1 MTEQEKKE
9 TRYSAMGAW
18 WNSLKDKQRCAR
30 GATATHEMG
39 FIIIDECLNAGID
52 PLDAFCVRR
61 RVDESGAGTFRA
73 YCIWLHDTYIP
84 AVAAGKEPAP
94 KGQSE
99 YKDEESPEL
108 PWDKHAASGSGQDD
122 EGPEGKES
130 PETDATRQEGT
141 GDGDRGSGDGPAD
154 SQEDPSGGDAGR
166 QEESGSTDEGADGP
180 ETSGDGKQEKAG
192 TAEGEGREDH
202 GTAKDKAGHG
212 DHEAPGSRKPEDQPG
227 KKDPSPMSDA
237 ANGIIDLIRMIAR
250 EEAQKAARSTAAND
264 SITINVPGRK
274 ARTVRGIRHKRFGDV
289 LRLVAEGQ
297 PVYLH
302 GPAGTGKNVLAGQVA
317 DALCLPFYYTGAV
330 IDPWTGIKGFTDANG
345 TYQPSCFYEA
355 FTKGGLFMLDEMDAS
370 SPEALVMLNAAIANR
385 YFDFPAPIGRKD
397 AHPDFRVIAAG
408 NTEGFGADDQYTGRQ
423 RIDQSTIDRF
433 ISIDM
438 DYDPRIDRA
447 AATDRDGKTDEQ
459 LVTFATALRKAVA
472 KTGIRIS
479 IGTRSIAQAVACSF
493 MDRKDAIKACFLKGV
508 SRDDRDILRKRLS
521 DDESL
526 DGNEWALAFQGMR
539 D

>member
-1 MTEQEKKE
+1 MTVIAACVLAVASCGGKKE
-9 TRYSAMGAW
+9 KS
-18 WNSLKDKQRCAR
+18 Q
-30 GATATHEMG
+30 
-39 FIIIDECLNAGID
+39 I
-52 PLDAFCVRR
+52 
-61 RVDESGAGTFRA
+61 
-73 YCIWLHDTYIP
+73 
-84 AVAAGKEPAP
+84 
-94 KGQSE
+94 SE
-99 YKDEESPEL
+99 KSSFE
-108 PWDKHAASGSGQDD
+108 
-122 EGPEGKES
+122 
-130 PETDATRQEGT
+130 
-141 GDGDRGSGDGPAD
+141 
-154 SQEDPSGGDAGR
+154 
-166 QEESGSTDEGADGP
+166 
-180 ETSGDGKQEKAG
+180 EKAAYSVG
-192 TAEGEGREDH
+192 ASV
-202 GTAKDKAGHG
+202 
-212 DHEAPGSRKPEDQPG
+212 GSYLRRIEDQ
-227 KKDPSPMSDA
+227 
-237 ANGIIDLIRMIAR
+237 
-250 EEAQKAARSTAAND
+250 QKEFVAPFDN
-264 SITINVPGRK
+264 K
-274 ARTVRGIRHKRFGDV
+274 
-289 LRLVAEGQ
+289 LV
-297 PVYLH
+297 
-302 GPAGTGKNVLAGQVA
+302 
-317 DALCLPFYYTGAV
+317 
-330 IDPWTGIKGFTDANG
+330 IKGFTDANG

-397 AHPDFRVIAAG
+397 AHPDFRVIAAR